1 MGKNEE
7 RKNEQCGVHEKSID
21 SFAGC
26 FVYTNVELSMFIFL
40 NSFNEIRK

>member
-1 MGKNEE
+1 MVSKKPKGKSYKLSRMGKNEE

-26 FVYTNVELSMFIFL
+26 FVYTNVE
-40 NSFNEIRK
+40 